1 MAVAVADYDG
11 DGFAD
16 LFVTNDKSPNFLFH
30 NLRNGRF
37 EEVAF
42 EAGVALPDTG
52 TEMSSMGADFR
63 DVDND
68 GLPDIVL
75 TALAGETFPVFKNR
89 GGGSFHG
96 RQPSI
101 ANGPPEPH
109 IQRLGNGTRRP

>member
-16 LFVTNDKSPNFLFH
+16 LFVTNDKTPNFLFH

-42 EAGVALPDTG
+42 ESGVALPDTG

-89 GGGSFHG
+89 GGGSF
-96 RQPSI
+96 RTS
-101 ANGPPEPH
+101 AFD
-109 IQRLGNGTRRP
+109 RKWVA